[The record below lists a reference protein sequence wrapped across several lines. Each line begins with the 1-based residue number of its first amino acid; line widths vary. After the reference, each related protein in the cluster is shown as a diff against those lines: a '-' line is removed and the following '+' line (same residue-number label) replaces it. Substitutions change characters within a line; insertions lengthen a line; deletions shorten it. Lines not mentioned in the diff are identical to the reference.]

1 MQIVLKSNRVQEKEF
16 LKAGKANP
24 RLKTKLKSFSKQMDG
39 MDNSEDDWIAIRPE
53 WTTVDRIIASRFE
66 YLISLVLL
74 SMFLKVIW

>member
-1 MQIVLKSNRVQEKEF
+1 M
-16 LKAGKANP
+16 KAGKANP